1 MKNLVLGALVVLAIS
16 SCERKVSTTSMEVR
30 IDSLFH
36 FWDKPNSPGAAV
48 AVLQDGKI
56 TFSKGYGMAN
66 LEYKVP
72 ITPQSIFHIASE
84 SKQYTA
90 FCMVLLAK
98 EGKLSLDDDV
108 RKHLPWVPDFGKTIT
123 IKHLIHHTS
132 GLRDQWQLFAIAG
145 QGLDDVI
152 RQSEVIKL
160 VERQKELNFEP
171 GSRHM
176 YCNTGYTLMAEIVK
190 SVTGKT
196 LREYADEKI
205 FKPLSM
211 SNTHFHD
218 NNREIIANRTYSYD
232 SADGKLWN
240 APLNFATVGATSLFT
255 TVEDET
261 KWLNNYATGQ
271 VGGKEAIDQMY
282 EQGILTDGT
291 KLTYAFALGI
301 DTIRG
306 YRRIG
311 HGGSDAGYRSYA
323 MRIPETGLG
332 VVVFSNFGG
341 FNPRSL
347 ATKVAALYLPDRSVK
362 RQSLKPYKIDST
374 LYQSYKGLY
383 HTIGENIEILD
394 SGKLY
399 VKFDGGMYPLTPESD
414 TSFTAFDGQVW
425 IAFNRDQNGKTN
437 SFKARDPNGTRIF
450 ERYTKPTFSDADL
463 KSYAGTYVCD
473 ELDVTYRIVVKDG
486 SLVMQHRRYPDGK
499 MKPVTRE
506 HFITGNWWMWNIDFT
521 KDAKGK
527 VTGFAVNSGRI
538 LGLKFRKVQ

>member
-1 MKNLVLGALVVLAIS
+1 MKNLVLAALLIVGIS
-16 SCERKVSTTSMEVR
+16 ACERKAPIASMEVR
-30 IDSLFH
+30 IDSLFR
-36 FWDKPNSPGAAV
+36 FWDKPNTPGAAV
-48 AVLQDGKI
+48 AVLQDGKVI
-56 TFSKGYGMAN
+56 FSKGYGMAN

-98 EGKLSLDDDV
+98 EGKLSLDDDI

-123 IKHLIHHTS
+123 IRHLIHHTS

-145 QGLDDVI
+145 QDLDDVI
-152 RQSEVIKL
+152 RQSEVVKL
-160 VERQKELNFEP
+160 VERQRELNFEP

-176 YCNTGYTLMAEIVK
+176 YCNTGYTLMAEVVK
-190 SVTGKT
+190 SVTGQT

-205 FKPLSM
+205 FKPLGM

-218 NNREIIANRTYSYD
+218 NNREIIPNRTYSYD

-261 KWLNNYATGQ
+261 KWLNNYTTAQ
-271 VGGKEAIDQMY
+271 VGGQDAINQMY

-291 KLTYAFALGI
+291 KLSYAFAIGI
-301 DTIRG
+301 DSIRG
-306 YRRIG
+306 YKRIG

-332 VVVFSNFGG
+332 VVVFGNLGG
-341 FNPRSL
+341 FDPRSL

-362 RQSLKPYKIDST
+362 KSVTPYNVDST

-383 HTIGENIEILD
+383 HTVGDFFEVVD

-399 VKFDGGMYPLTPESD
+399 LNFGREKFPLTPESD
-414 TSFTAFDGQVW
+414 SSFSAFEGRVRITFD
-425 IAFNRDQNGKTN
+425 RDKNGKTN
-437 SFKARDPNGTRIF
+437 SFKAKDPNGTRIF

-463 KSYAGTYVCD
+463 KLYAGTYVSD

-486 SLVMQHRRYPDGK
+486 SLVMQHRRYADSK

-506 HFITGNWWMWNIDFT
+506 HFDTGNWWMRNIDFK
-521 KDAKGK
+521 KDAKGN

-538 LGLKFRKVQ
+538 LGLKFRKVS